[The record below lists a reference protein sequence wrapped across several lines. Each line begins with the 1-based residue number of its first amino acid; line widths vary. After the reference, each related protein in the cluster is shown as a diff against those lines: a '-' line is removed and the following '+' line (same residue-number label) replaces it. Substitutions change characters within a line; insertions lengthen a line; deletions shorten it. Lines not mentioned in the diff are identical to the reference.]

1 LLLRSLLYTQ
11 DGGALWEKSISV
23 GLGYHTRKE
32 SDVPGFGFNW
42 GRPSSE
48 TFGSGLDDQYTAEI
62 FYRFQL
68 LKILTITPD
77 VQVVFNPAL
86 NPDKDVIA
94 VFGLRARI
102 SF

>member
-1 LLLRSLLYTQ
+1 LLLRSLLYAQ

-32 SDVPGFGFNW
+32 SDVLGFGFNW
-42 GRPSSE
+42 SRPSSE
-48 TFGSGLDDQYTAEI
+48 TFGPGLDDQYTAEI

-86 NPDKDVIA
+86 NPDKNVIA
-94 VFGLRARI
+94 IFGLRARI